1 MAETG
6 PINVLEEIPKSARG
20 LRQLQ
25 EIHLSDDRNIRHE

>member
-6 PINVLEEIPKSARG
+6 PIDALAETLESVRG
-20 LRQLQ
+20 LRKLQ